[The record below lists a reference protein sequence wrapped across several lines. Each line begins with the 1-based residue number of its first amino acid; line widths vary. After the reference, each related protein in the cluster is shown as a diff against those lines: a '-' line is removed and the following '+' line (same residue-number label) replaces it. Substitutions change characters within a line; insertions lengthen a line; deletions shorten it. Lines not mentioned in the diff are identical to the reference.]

1 MKDSRVIFVTGPP
14 GAGKSSLATSL
25 AGTIQYQQM
34 SLDMIRQRFAG
45 DTRRAWLEIWRAI
58 RNGRRVV
65 IDATGASRIFRLVY
79 RAAVFEHSNPLIIS
93 LDAQQE
99 CLQSRR
105 RRPKKL
111 GLIVLSQGK
120 QITERYLA
128 EAGGSTH
135 ADLLIDTTRLTRKQ
149 VLNRVLSYLHKSD

>member
-1 MKDSRVIFVTGPP
+1 MKDSRVIFVTGPS

-25 AGTIQYQQM
+25 ASTIKYQQM
-34 SLDMIRQRFAG
+34 SLDVIRQRFGG
-45 DTRRAWLEIWRAI
+45 DTKSAWLEIWRAI

-79 RAAVFEHSNPLIIS
+79 RAAVFEHSSPLIIS
-93 LDAQQE
+93 LEAQQE
-99 CLQSRR
+99 CLQIRQG
-105 RRPKKL
+105 RPKKF

-120 QITERYLA
+120 HVTERYLA

-135 ADLLIDTTRLTRKQ
+135 ADLVIDTTHLTRKQ
-149 VLNRVLSYLHKSD
+149 VLDRALSYLHKNE